1 MKYVISEIQFKK
13 LLEQS
18 KEPSMTLIEKLFK
31 LLNEEKKKHKTRAAL
46 IEVIKNFSK
55 YVDIP
60 EEYSLYLLELYLL
73 NYNKDGDYSNLT
85 KGNFIDPR
93 TMKGKTTPN
102 TKANLYT
109 IAKMPFKGSN
119 LEGYWDKDWNGKP
132 YYKVASYRWYPIYI
146 YKDNKWYEVTK
157 RYSSSTSKQMSNAN
171 PVDWSD
177 YLESTVYTLTQD
189 EMKMLEQGKSH
200 DEIMKSKLE
209 KLKSFEPELSKRKK
223 TAKTYRWSFD
233 GDTDTSTNIK
243 FKVKSVDIEGDKAI
257 VTVDVYD
264 VIKREN
270 DREVPTPQNYLKGEI
285 PNITPEK
292 VENRIK
298 MKLRDELKDYIGSR
312 FRYTDEIP
320 PETKI
325 DFRFNHIKK

>member
-73 NYNKDGDYSNLT
+73 NYNKDGDYSNLS

-102 TKANLYT
+102 TRANLYT
-109 IAKMPFKGSN
+109 IAQMPFKGSN
-119 LEGYWDKDWNGKP
+119 LEGYWAKDWNGKP

-171 PVDWSD
+171 PVEWSD
-177 YLESTVYTLTQD
+177 YLISTVYTLTQD

-209 KLKSFEPELSKRKK
+209 KLKSFEP
-223 TAKTYRWSFD
+223 
-233 GDTDTSTNIK
+233 
-243 FKVKSVDIEGDKAI
+243 
-257 VTVDVYD
+257 
-264 VIKREN
+264 
-270 DREVPTPQNYLKGEI
+270 
-285 PNITPEK
+285 
-292 VENRIK
+292 
-298 MKLRDELKDYIGSR
+298 
-312 FRYTDEIP
+312 
-320 PETKI
+320 
-325 DFRFNHIKK
+325 

>member
-109 IAKMPFKGSN
+109 IAQMPFKGSN

-132 YYKVASYRWYPIYI
+132 YYKVVSYRWYPIYI

-171 PVDWSD
+171 PVEWSD
-177 YLESTVYTLTQD
+177 YLINTVYTLTQD

-223 TAKTYRWSFD
+223 TAQTYSWM
-233 GDTDTSTNIK
+233 GDQEVTNTNIK
-243 FKVKSVDIEGDKAI
+243 FKVKSVDIEDDKAI

-264 VIKREN
+264 VIKREGN
-270 DREVPTPQNYLKGEI
+270 KSVPTPQNYLKGEI

-298 MKLRDELKDYIGSR
+298 IKLRDELKDYIGSR
-312 FRYTDEIP
+312 FKYTDEIP

>member
-132 YYKVASYRWYPIYI
+132 YYKVVSYRWYPIYI

-171 PVDWSD
+171 PVEWSD
-177 YLESTVYTLTQD
+177 YLISTVYTLTQD

-223 TAKTYRWSFD
+223 TAKTYSWM
-233 GDTDTSTNIK
+233 GDQEVTNTNIK
-243 FKVKSVDIEGDKAI
+243 FKVKSVDIEDDKAI

-264 VIKREN
+264 VIKREGN
-270 DREVPTPQNYLKGEI
+270 KSVPTTQNYLRGEI

-298 MKLRDELKDYIGSR
+298 IKLRDELKDYIGSR
-312 FRYTDEIP
+312 FRYTDETP

-325 DFRFNHIKK
+325 DFKFNHIKK

>member
-119 LEGYWDKDWNGKP
+119 LEGYWDKDWNGNP
-132 YYKVASYRWYPIYI
+132 YYKVVSYRWYPIYI

-171 PVDWSD
+171 PVEWSD
-177 YLESTVYTLTQD
+177 YLISTVYTLTQD

-209 KLKSFEPELSKRKK
+209 KLKSFEPELSKRK
-223 TAKTYRWSFD
+223 
-233 GDTDTSTNIK
+233 
-243 FKVKSVDIEGDKAI
+243 
-257 VTVDVYD
+257 
-264 VIKREN
+264 
-270 DREVPTPQNYLKGEI
+270 
-285 PNITPEK
+285 
-292 VENRIK
+292 
-298 MKLRDELKDYIGSR
+298 
-312 FRYTDEIP
+312 
-320 PETKI
+320 
-325 DFRFNHIKK
+325 